1 MPYLN
6 VTEVESALSVAAS
19 APNTGIAQL
28 ITLPHQTWE
37 NRTSHALKIAH
48 GGGNA
53 RPGVYFLGGLHAR
66 EWGSCDILIAC
77 IEVLEHAYLGHTG
90 ITLGG
95 KKFSASDIQNIVN
108 TLDLFIFPQANPDG
122 RQWSMTRAAMWRK
135 NRRPAPS
142 GSHNNTDCVGV
153 DLNRNFDFL
162 WNYPKYFSPTAP
174 IQNSTS
180 PCDHDVYIGPGAFSE
195 PETQNVKWMLDQ
207 HPNIRFFVDLHSYGE
222 LAMYAW
228 GDAVDQASKRSMTFQ
243 NPAYDGKRGLS
254 GSRAYKEYL
263 PSADKSVS
271 LSLAKRMQSAIKA
284 VRGTKYGVQ
293 QDFALYPT
301 AGCSDDYA
309 TSRSYAH
316 PNLQKIYGFT
326 IEWGKEFQPPYT
338 EMQKIMQEISAALL
352 DFCLGAVSV
361 SHAAH
366 ERVLATPV

>member
-6 VTEVESALSVAAS
+6 VTEVESALSVAS
-19 APNTGIAQL
+19 SPPNTGIAQL

-66 EWGSCDILIAC
+66 EWGSCDILIAF
-77 IEVLEHAYLGHTG
+77 IEVLEHAYLAHQG

-95 KKFSASDIQNIVN
+95 KSFSAADIQNVVN

-122 RQWSMTRAAMWRK
+122 RHWSMTRAAMWRK

-142 GSHNNTDCVGV
+142 GSHNSDCVGV

-162 WNYPKYFSPTAP
+162 WNFPKYYSPNAP

-180 PCDHDVYIGPGAFSE
+180 PCDHDVYIGPGPFSE
-195 PETQNVKWMLDQ
+195 PETQNVKWILDQ

-222 LAMYAW
+222 LAMYTW
-228 GDAVDQASKRSMTFQ
+228 GDAVDQASRKTMNFRNS
-243 NPAYDGKRGLS
+243 AYDGTRGLS
-254 GSRAYKEYL
+254 GKTAYKEYL
-263 PSADKSVS
+263 PGADKTVS
-271 LSLAKRMQSAIKA
+271 INLAKRMQTSIKA
-284 VRGTKYGVQ
+284 VRGKKYGVQ
-293 QDFALYPT
+293 QDFAMYPT

-309 TSRSYAH
+309 TARSWVNQ
-316 PNLQKIYGFT
+316 NLESIHAFT
-326 IEWGKEFQPPYT
+326 IEWGTEFQPPYA
-338 EMQKIMQEISAALL
+338 EMQLIMQDICAGLL
-352 DFCLGAVSV
+352 DFCLGAMSV
-361 SHAAH
+361 THAAH
-366 ERVLATPV
+366 ERVVEAAV